1 VLASLSRSLRS
12 LARFALSLASLS
24 RSLRSPALR
33 SPRYFAL
40 ARRYNLAHA
49 LRDHKYDEAAAALVT
64 VRRCLYQSSKGLPAI
79 NSDLD
84 NFMTMI
90 LNEKLPSVSMIA
102 QLAAQDGEHFKARSQ
117 KALEGDD
124 LEKAAAHA
132 NAARNCY
139 GWILARRQALLN
151 PPKREAFESD
161 ESELNLDVDESLMK
175 NVPEAPLL
183 GGLMDRFTSTF
194 HQDTRGHEDAALM
207 VSIPNAHD
215 AIRELDRVAGKVAEN
230 NSLKQADGLLQDFYE
245 KEAADEIDKAFE
257 SLDSAKAIYTR
268 AGYPKQAS
276 GAQNLKYNTMGDL
289 AVEKAGAHMT
299 EEGGLKKA
307 CADLGDAIR

>member
-1 VLASLSRSLRS
+1 
-12 LARFALSLASLS
+12 
-24 RSLRSPALR
+24 
-33 SPRYFAL
+33 
-40 ARRYNLAHA
+40 
-49 LRDHKYDEAAAALVT
+49 
-64 VRRCLYQSSKGLPAI
+64 
-79 NSDLD
+79 
-84 NFMTMI
+84 
-90 LNEKLPSVSMIA
+90 
-102 QLAAQDGEHFKARSQ
+102 
-117 KALEGDD
+117 
-124 LEKAAAHA
+124 
-132 NAARNCY
+132 
-139 GWILARRQALLN
+139 
-151 PPKREAFESD
+151 
-161 ESELNLDVDESLMK
+161 MK